1 MIKKFLAVFALAAMA
16 FVTMP
21 SNEADA
27 RRGGGGGGGF
37 RAAGGGGGAFRGGG
51 GGFRSGRVVVRPAF
65 RVGPRIVYGG
75 YRRPVIRR
83 FIAGPVFIVG
93 RRCGWLRKRAIVTGS
108 PYWWRRYRAC
118 RLGY

>member
-1 MIKKFLAVFALAAMA
+1 MIKRFLAVFALATMA

-27 RRGGGGGGGF
+27 RR
-37 RAAGGGGGAFRGGG
+37 GGGGGAFRGGG

-65 RVGPRIVYGG
+65 RVGPRVVYGG
-75 YRRPVIRR
+75 YRRPAIRR
-83 FIAGPVFIVG
+83 FIAGPVLIAG
-93 RRCGWLRKRAIVTGS
+93 RRCGWLRQRAIVTGN
-108 PYWWRRYRAC
+108 PHWWRRYRAC